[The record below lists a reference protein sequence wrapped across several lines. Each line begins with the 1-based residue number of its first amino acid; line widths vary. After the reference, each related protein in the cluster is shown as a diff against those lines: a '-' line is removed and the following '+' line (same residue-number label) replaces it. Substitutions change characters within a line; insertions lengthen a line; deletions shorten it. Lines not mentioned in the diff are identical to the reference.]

1 MILVVELVGLLLSFA
16 RAIQKRNIN
25 YQQDLLV
32 IANDIS
38 DVCAYMTYIQL
49 SLYGIPAIVYC
60 GDALSQKKRFK
71 METPLYF
78 LQYWKFRNFNKQS
91 FEKSTVKPNP
101 IESFTDN
108 SIKEVLIKGNYQ
120 ISLW

>member
-1 MILVVELVGLLLSFA
+1 
-16 RAIQKRNIN
+16 
-25 YQQDLLV
+25 
-32 IANDIS
+32 
-38 DVCAYMTYIQL
+38 
-49 SLYGIPAIVYC
+49 
-60 GDALSQKKRFK
+60 